1 MTKFNNYPRRSQF
14 VALWQQWSLKSKATV
29 WAIALTM
36 LPVLTVGIFNYFS
49 NKSITEQFT
58 QARQADPANLTEAE
72 VALQNHQL
80 FLLLETGVISVVTG
94 AIAASIANGAIRPVV
109 SAAKISSAL
118 VNRIRREDIGT
129 RIRVE
134 GNDELVALR
143 ANLDLIQNELQEVFS
158 KQETEAERSQLL
170 MYMTRRIHQA
180 LSQEDVLRTTVE
192 EVRAAFRID
201 RVVIFRFDERG
212 DGTFVEEA
220 AAAGLPKILWATVVD
235 PCFKEEYIKQYRQG
249 RVRAINNIYQANI
262 SNCHIG
268 LLERFAVKANII
280 APIIKDDELF
290 GLLIG
295 HQCSAPRYW
304 QQFEIDLF
312 AQIATQVG
320 FALDYAKFVEQ
331 IGTKAEQAQIMINIT
346 RKIRQSLNEE
356 DVLKTTVEEIRKAIA
371 ADRVIV
377 YGFDAE
383 WYGTV
388 IAEAVLPGFPK
399 TLRAN
404 IKDPCFVEGYV
415 EQYQAGRVQATN
427 NIYEA
432 GLSDCHINQLEPFA
446 VKANLVAPILKDDK
460 LFGLLIAH
468 QCSAP
473 RFWQQLEIDFFAQL
487 AMQVGF
493 ALDHAR
499 LLQRIDAEGM
509 QTQLL
514 VEITRKIRQ
523 SLNEEDVLKTTVEEI
538 RKAIATD
545 RVIVYGFDAEWYGTV
560 IAEAVLPGF
569 PKTLRANIKDPC
581 FVEGYVEQYQA
592 GRVQATNNIYEAGL
606 SDCHINQLEP
616 FAVKANLVAPILKD
630 DKLFGLLIAH
640 QCSAPRQWEQSE
652 IDFFAQ
658 LAMQVGFALDHA
670 RLLNQVDQA
679 YASVESALQQQQQEK
694 QALQLQ
700 VSELLRDSETVVRTL
715 CAETLTQIKSVT
727 STQNQ
732 IQALANSTQ
741 KLLLTVEQG
750 ERQKQQFNDT
760 VQDGQQSIN
769 QVAESISTTQITVTE
784 AAARVKRL
792 EQPSRQLLQTTNQI
806 NEVASQIKF
815 HAMKLAFEATRAGE
829 AGKEFAAIAEKV
841 LALGQQLDADN
852 TEIKSLVSEIYTVN
866 NDTVAL
872 MEAGKQRAIALTQGV
887 EETQQKLSQINA
899 IAVQVYVLIEELTQA
914 VTNQVETSEA
924 ATQSILEV
932 ASIANQTKEQAAT
945 VAKFLA
951 KLR

>member
-1 MTKFNNYPRRSQF
+1 MTKFNNSPRRSQYL
-14 VALWQQWSLKSKATV
+14 ALWQQWSLKSKATV
-29 WAIALTM
+29 WVIALTI
-36 LPVLTVGIFNYFS
+36 LPVGIFGILNYFNS
-49 NKSITEQFT
+49 KSITEEFT
-58 QARQADPANLTEAE
+58 QARQADSANLTKAE

-80 FLLLETGVISVVTG
+80 FLLVQTGVIAVVTA
-94 AIAASIANGAIRPVV
+94 AIAASVANRAIRPVV

-118 VNRIRREDIGT
+118 VNRIRREEVGT

-134 GNDELVALR
+134 GNDELVALGE
-143 ANLDLIQNELQEVFS
+143 NLNLIQSELQEVFS

-180 LSQEDVLRTTVE
+180 LSQEDVLRITVE
-192 EVRAAFRID
+192 EVRTAFRID

-220 AAAGLPKILWATVVD
+220 AAPGLPKILWATVVD
-235 PCFKEEYIKQYRQG
+235 PCFKEEYIEQYRQG

-280 APIIKDDELF
+280 APIIKDDQLF

-295 HQCSAPRYW
+295 HQCSAPRFW

-320 FALDYAKFVEQ
+320 FALEYAKFVEQ
-331 IGTKAEQAQIMINIT
+331 IGARADQAQIMINIT
-346 RKIRQSLNEE
+346 RKIR
-356 DVLKTTVEEIRKAIA
+356 K
-371 ADRVIV
+371 
-377 YGFDAE
+377 
-383 WYGTV
+383 
-388 IAEAVLPGFPK
+388 
-399 TLRAN
+399 
-404 IKDPCFVEGYV
+404 
-415 EQYQAGRVQATN
+415 
-427 NIYEA
+427 
-432 GLSDCHINQLEPFA
+432 
-446 VKANLVAPILKDDK
+446 
-460 LFGLLIAH
+460 
-468 QCSAP
+468 
-473 RFWQQLEIDFFAQL
+473 
-487 AMQVGF
+487 
-493 ALDHAR
+493 
-499 LLQRIDAEGM
+499 
-509 QTQLL
+509 
-514 VEITRKIRQ
+514 

-581 FVEGYVEQYQA
+581 FAEGYVEQYQAGRVQATSNIYEAGLSACHINQLEPFAVKANLVAPILKDDKLFGLLVAHQCSAPRQWQQFEIDFFAQLAMQVGFALDHARLLQRIDAEGMQTQLLVDITRKIRESLNEEDVLKTTVEEIRKAIATDRVIVYGFDAEWYGTVIAEAVLPGFPKTLRANIKDPCFAEGYVEQYQA

-606 SDCHINQLEP
+606 SDCHIKQLEP

-640 QCSAPRQWEQSE
+640 QCSAPRQWQQFE
-652 IDFFAQ
+652 IDLFTQ

-679 YASVESALQQQQQEK
+679 YGSVESALQQQQQEK

-715 CAETLTQIKSVT
+715 CAETITQIKSVT

-741 KLLLTVEQG
+741 KLLLTVEQAQ
-750 ERQKQQFNDT
+750 RQKQQFNDT
-760 VQDGQQSIN
+760 VQEAQQSIN
-769 QVAESISTTQITVTE
+769 QVAESTSTTQITVTE

-792 EQPSRQLLQTTNQI
+792 EQPSRQLLQRTNQI

-815 HAMKLAFEATRAGE
+815 HGMKLAFEATRAGE
-829 AGKEFAAIAEKV
+829 AGREFAAIAEKV

-852 TEIKSLVSEIYTVN
+852 TEIKSLVSEICTVN

-872 MEAGKQRAIALTQGV
+872 MEAGKQGAIAITQGV
-887 EETQQKLSQINA
+887 EEQEQKLSQINA
-899 IAVQVYVLIEELTQA
+899 IAVQVNALIEELTQA
-914 VTNQVETSEA
+914 VTNQLETSTA
-924 ATQSILEV
+924 ATQYIVEV

-945 VAKFLA
+945 VAKFLT